1 MTTSA
6 VRVSLPFHLQT
17 LAKCGPEV
25 IVELPGPVTADAILD
40 AVEARYPMLCG
51 TIRDHATKKRRP
63 LLRYFV
69 CQRDASHD
77 PTDAELPT
85 AIANGQEPFI
95 VWGAL
100 SGG

>member
-1 MTTSA
+1 MTTSS

-25 IVELPGPVTADAILD
+25 IVSVQGSVTADAILD
-40 AVEARYPMLCG
+40 ALEAAYPMLCG
-51 TIRDHATKKRRP
+51 TIRDHVTKRRRP

-77 PTDAELPT
+77 PTDAELPR
-85 AIANGQEPFI
+85 AIADGYEPFI